1 MLSFLSVIHLYL
13 LEGFSRNHN
22 VLIFIPMMFIS
33 REIHPES
40 CDRAEDSKL
49 QQRKRAFTWLLLHV
63 LHDLEAL
70 RQHQRYL
77 ASLNLSAGKLIWRD
91 Y

>member
-13 LEGFSRNHN
+13 LAGFSRNHN

-33 REIHPES
+33 REIDLES

-70 RQHQRYL
+70 RHQSYSAAL
-77 ASLNLSAGKLIWRD
+77 KLSAEKLIWRD
-91 Y
+91 D